1 MNAKHAN
8 AMQLLTNADYRLGNS
23 NINDLELL
31 LRRLEKKEDYSG
43 CVGVRNTIANLKNL
57 QSK

>member
-31 LRRLEKKEDYSG
+31 LRKLEKEDYSG
-43 CVGVRNTIANLKNL
+43 CVGVRNTIANVKNL

>member
-1 MNAKHAN
+1 
-8 AMQLLTNADYRLGNS
+8 MQLLTNADYRLGNS

-31 LRRLEKKEDYSG
+31 LRKLEKKEDYSG
-43 CVGVRNTIANLKNL
+43 CVGVRNTIDNLKNL